1 MAKQSAG
8 LLIYRERQG
17 QLEVL
22 LVHPG
27 GPFWKNKDAGAW
39 TIPKGELRPEENPFE
54 AAKREFQE
62 ELGFTPSGS
71 FIPLSPVK
79 QKAGK
84 IIHAWAAQAD
94 WDPKELKSN
103 SSTLEWPPRS
113 GKTQEFPEIDRAAY
127 FEAETAETKINRGQ
141 IALLT
146 ELKAKLLG

>member
-103 SSTLEWPPRS
+103 SFTLEWPPRS